1 MPGSR
6 FSSSTRPSSSAWV
19 VEACS
24 SSFTE
29 CNPNSR
35 HILSFERTYA
45 REAGL
50 SPTRITARPGVTP
63 FVFSSAISRRRS
75 TYTFSAIARPSIN
88 LAIVFVIPSV
98 VEEPLPNPRV
108 SSRDPSPL
116 RCAQDDKDSAHFN
129 QLHHGV
135 LQGQTF
141 RFKVLRCRSRFDM
154 MWPIDQ
160 HTDFSKRPR
169 HDEPVPTSESATL
182 LHLISVREKLFPVRV
197 RTLGQADRPV

>member
-19 VEACS
+19 VEGCS

-63 FVFSSAISRRRS
+63 FAFSSAISRRRS

-88 LAIVFVIPSV
+88 FAILKQAILPAGAQYASIALAAS
-98 VEEPLPNPRV
+98 LWDAQR
-108 SSRDPSPL
+108 SRCKHFGRASHREAATED
-116 RCAQDDKDSAHFN
+116 RSAHFN
-129 QLHHGV
+129 QRHHGV
-135 LQGQTF
+135 LQAQ
-141 RFKVLRCRSRFDM
+141 
-154 MWPIDQ
+154 
-160 HTDFSKRPR
+160 
-169 HDEPVPTSESATL
+169 
-182 LHLISVREKLFPVRV
+182 
-197 RTLGQADRPV
+197 TLGFKFFRSAYRSDAVWRANDHADLCEQSRNDKSVPAFDPPAI